1 MGSLAPDE
9 SLVETGTYVVTQAD
23 VDAGEILNTAIA
35 ISNDITDT
43 DEETV
48 LVPAESE
55 LSIVKDYT
63 GFEDNDD
70 NGSISVGDDLL
81 YEITATNTGDTSLTN
96 TIINDELTGD
106 ASAPIDLAPGESATL
121 SVSYTVLDRDAGNII
136 TNIATAVSDQTELV
150 TDTEEVDVLGTVDLA
165 IEKDSNGMKLW
176 ESDPE
181 TAFFDKELT
190 YTVTITNNGPNIS
203 DGWEAIDTLPDGV
216 TFVSA
221 TNEDEDITSIDNGD
235 GTVTFSSD
243 TDIPVGESRSFEFT
257 VQVPKHL
264 PDYATVLH
272 NQIDVVGQNPDPDLL
287 NNHDE
292 DSIDVIDVPKGMDMG
307 SSHSINF
314 HSKGGVNIN
323 KVGTLNLTVENL
335 FINTIYT
342 SEESDIITTG
352 FYDGMT
358 GTHGNDIWISGSD
371 LDSLMIPGDRE
382 SNGDMG
388 DWSVEDNEGEVL
400 DFEELSLNGIGSLS
414 YNSENG
420 NVALIDIVN
429 GEVVSSNVIA
439 TLQPGLDIS
448 LSTQSDGEL
457 NPR

>member
-1 MGSLAPDE
+1 
-9 SLVETGTYVVTQAD
+9 
-23 VDAGEILNTAIA
+23 
-35 ISNDITDT
+35 
-43 DEETV
+43 
-48 LVPAESE
+48 
-55 LSIVKDYT
+55 
-63 GFEDNDD
+63 
-70 NGSISVGDDLL
+70 
-81 YEITATNTGDTSLTN
+81 
-96 TIINDELTGD
+96 
-106 ASAPIDLAPGESATL
+106 
-121 SVSYTVLDRDAGNII
+121 
-136 TNIATAVSDQTELV
+136 
-150 TDTEEVDVLGTVDLA
+150 
-165 IEKDSNGMKLW
+165 
-176 ESDPE
+176 
-181 TAFFDKELT
+181 
-190 YTVTITNNGPNIS
+190 
-203 DGWEAIDTLPDGV
+203 
-216 TFVSA
+216 
-221 TNEDEDITSIDNGD
+221 
-235 GTVTFSSD
+235 
-243 TDIPVGESRSFEFT
+243 
-257 VQVPKHL
+257 
-264 PDYATVLH
+264 
-272 NQIDVVGQNPDPDLL
+272 
-287 NNHDE
+287 
-292 DSIDVIDVPKGMDMG
+292 MDMG

-314 HSKGGVNIN
+314 HSKGGVNIK